1 MKQKSKKTI
10 FYCQQCGYESTKW
23 LGQCPACKEWNTFVE
38 EVVDKKSISSSG
50 KINTSV
56 KRETQTYV
64 LNEIKIDEQ
73 ERMMTGMKELDRVL
87 GGGIVKGSLTLIG
100 GDPGI
105 GKSTLLL
112 QVCRNLSSQGENVL
126 YVSGEESPQQIK
138 IRADRIGKFT
148 NELKLFCETNLST
161 IRATIEKEKPSV
173 VIIDSIQTMY
183 DENVTSTPG
192 SVSQVR
198 EATAVLMQIAKG
210 MNISMFI
217 VGHVTKE
224 GSVAGP

>member
-73 ERMMTGMKELDRVL
+73 DRMMTGMKELDRVL

-105 GKSTLLL
+105 GKSTLL
-112 QVCRNLSSQGENVL
+112 
-126 YVSGEESPQQIK
+126 
-138 IRADRIGKFT
+138 F
-148 NELKLFCETNLST
+148 
-161 IRATIEKEKPSV
+161 V
-173 VIIDSIQTMY
+173 VICHRKGKMFCMY
-183 DENVTSTPG
+183 QEKSLLNK
-192 SVSQVR
+192 
-198 EATAVLMQIAKG
+198 LK
-210 MNISMFI
+210 
-217 VGHVTKE
+217 
-224 GSVAGP
+224 

>member
-73 ERMMTGMKELDRVL
+73 DRMMTGMKSFMRW
-87 GGGIVKGSLTLIG
+87 GIF
-100 GDPGI
+100 GI
-105 GKSTLLL
+105 T
-112 QVCRNLSSQGENVL
+112 VWCCWHTIISSRR
-126 YVSGEESPQQIK
+126 K
-138 IRADRIGKFT
+138 
-148 NELKLFCETNLST
+148 C
-161 IRATIEKEKPSV
+161 
-173 VIIDSIQTMY
+173 
-183 DENVTSTPG
+183 
-192 SVSQVR
+192 SVS
-198 EATAVLMQIAKG
+198 L
-210 MNISMFI
+210 
-217 VGHVTKE
+217 
-224 GSVAGP
+224 